1 MKLPKFRSAIV
12 YRATL
17 PSIEA
22 VEGHLLEM
30 PYSEIGET
38 EFARASFVPNPVTG
52 ELVTPLTGGY
62 AIVIRNDEKIIPA
75 QVVARE
81 VQDRVTTFE
90 LLRGEKIKQV
100 ERRQIAAQVKVE
112 LCKKAFVKSSLI
124 LALYNSEENLLV
136 INTTNK
142 NIAALACGL
151 LVKVVGSIETK
162 TIHISDI
169 KHGLTTR
176 LQNHLDGNGDAFDGF
191 TVGHYIQLLR
201 HADQKETIRYSAEH
215 NSVAAEV
222 VESLN
227 SGFTVDQMELVGAG
241 VHFLLT
247 ENFHF
252 RRIDTQDH
260 NFTPE
265 DDRAYQWRHQ
275 TSGDLFQFSKAVNG
289 LCELLSYKDPQDQKP
304 AA

>member
-1 MKLPKFRSAIV
+1 MKLPKFHSAIV

-22 VEGHLLEM
+22 VEGHLMEM

-81 VQDRVTTFE
+81 VQERVATFE
-90 LLRGEKIKQV
+90 LMRGEKIKQV

-124 LALYNSEENLLV
+124 LALYNSDENLLV

-169 KHGLTTR
+169 KNGLTTR
-176 LQNHLDGNGDAFDGF
+176 LKNHLDGNSDAFDGF
-191 TVGHYIQLLR
+191 TVGDYIQLSR
-201 HADQKETIRYSAEH
+201 HAEQKETIRYSAEH

-252 RRIDTQDH
+252 RRINTEDH
-260 NFTPE
+260 NFTSE

>member
-1 MKLPKFRSAIV
+1 MSGA
-12 YRATL
+12 
-17 PSIEA
+17 
-22 VEGHLLEM
+22 
-30 PYSEIGET
+30 SEDQRVV
-38 EFARASFVPNPVTG
+38 ARTG

-81 VQDRVTTFE
+81 VKERVTTFE
-90 LLRGEKIKQV
+90 HLRGEKIKQV
-100 ERRQIAAQVKVE
+100 ERRHIAAQVKVE

-124 LALYNSEENLLV
+124 LALYNSDENLLV

-176 LQNHLDGNGDAFDGF
+176 LQNHLDGNGNGYAFDGF
-191 TVGHYIQLLR
+191 TVGDYIQLSR
-201 HADQKETIRYSAEH
+201 RAEQKKTIRYSAEH

-222 VESLN
+222 VESFN
-227 SGFTVDQMELVGAG
+227 SSFTVDQTELVGAG
-241 VHFLLT
+241 VHFLMT

-252 RRIDTQDH
+252 RRINTQDH
-260 NFTPE
+260 TFTPE

-275 TSGDLFQFSKAVNG
+275 TSGALFQFSKAVNG
-289 LCELLSYKDPQDQKP
+289 LRELLSYKDPQDQKP